1 MALICNLVNLAGQ
14 EGAGKNGKAEKS
26 WRVGKSESVDLK
38 ARKKLTA
45 GERKCFKRVGGNR
58 IEDCGGV
65 VCVRKEHRILNLL
78 VKSSVSREM
87 SCGMKDQQT

>member
-1 MALICNLVNLAGQ
+1 MR
-14 EGAGKNGKAEKS
+14 E
-26 WRVGKSESVDLK
+26 
-38 ARKKLTA
+38 
-45 GERKCFKRVGGNR
+45 CFKRVGGNR

-87 SCGMKDQQT
+87 SCGMKDEQT